1 MHNGKDSWMWE
12 YPENS
17 YTTGLGNYKQSGVS
31 MSTFKNRENKHDVYR
46 GKNYMKRSCQSL
58 SERAMKIITF
68 YIEEKKLFTKEK
80 QESYE
85 NAKIYFICQEK
96 IEINM

>member
-1 MHNGKDSWMWE
+1 M
-12 YPENS
+12 YENC
-17 YTTGLGNYKQSGVS
+17 
-31 MSTFKNRENKHDVYR
+31 
-46 GKNYMKRSCQSL
+46 MKRSCQSL